1 MAQPWVAP
9 EAWPAPAPTYV
20 KVPQASYYK
29 VAAPVVKVSAPQVT
43 KRKKNNLR
51 LISHG
56 QVERRIDRRKFFVF
70 PASNNRKT
78 LLESIHIHVSFSSI
92 FSSIT
97 FTIRLANIIATYQQ
111 CFISPR
117 QRPISFS
124 RIQFQNQS
132 FLYYHYFLS
141 SSYILTVRRLMCV
154 LFRFE
159 SLPHHR

>member
-51 LISHG
+51 LISRG

-92 FSSIT
+92 FSSII

-154 LFRFE
+154 RFRFE